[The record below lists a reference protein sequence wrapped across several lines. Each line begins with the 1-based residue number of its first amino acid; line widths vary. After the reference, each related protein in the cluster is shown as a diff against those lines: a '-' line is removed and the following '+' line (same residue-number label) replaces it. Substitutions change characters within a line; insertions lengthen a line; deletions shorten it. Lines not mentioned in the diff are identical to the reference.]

1 MRQRSRQETHD
12 STQSLLTADDIT
24 AQLGIDRSTVYRM
37 AADGR
42 LAAVKVGRQWR
53 FPRSALDGLLSYAAP
68 APMPASAWSLLD
80 DVAQRLLAITAEQL
94 GVMTVITDMDGV
106 PLIQPVNP
114 CPWLVEHATD
124 HHMMEMCANEWR
136 AHADTVF
143 FVPRFRRGT
152 LTFECAGALIR
163 HGRHLVGQV
172 LAGGVAPPNSTA
184 SGLYHL
190 NDAQRAHVISVLPR
204 IAAALSTTTTRV
216 PTTHHITEESQ

>member
-1 MRQRSRQETHD
+1 MHD
-12 STQSLLTADDIT
+12 SAQSLLTADDIT

-53 FPRSALDGLLSYAAP
+53 FPRSALDGLLSHAAP
-68 APMPASAWSLLD
+68 APMPTSAWSLLD

-94 GVMTVITDMDGV
+94 GVMMVITDMDGV

-114 CPWLVEHATD
+114 CPWFAEHATD
-124 HHMMEMCANEWR
+124 HHMMEMCAHEWR

-143 FVPRFRRGT
+143 FVPRFRQGT

-163 HGRHLVGQV
+163 HGHHLVGQV
-172 LAGGVAPPNSTA
+172 LAGGVAPPNSTT

-190 NDAQRAHVISVLPR
+190 SDAQRAHVISALPR
-204 IAAALSTTTTRV
+204 IAAALSSTTTRV
-216 PTTHHITEESQ
+216 PTRHHITEESQ